1 MNLFLLKPRRD
12 TRGDGNAQKG
22 VRQAIDHHGMLLDAD
37 HEYMSK
43 LRTQNLHTQIIILLL
58 FSLWLL

>member
-1 MNLFLLKPRRD
+1 
-12 TRGDGNAQKG
+12 
-22 VRQAIDHHGMLLDAD
+22 LDAD